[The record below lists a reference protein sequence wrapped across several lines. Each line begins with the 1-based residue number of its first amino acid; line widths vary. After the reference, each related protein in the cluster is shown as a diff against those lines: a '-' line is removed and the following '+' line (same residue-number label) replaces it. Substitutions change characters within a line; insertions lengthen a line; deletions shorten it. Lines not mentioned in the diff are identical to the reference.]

1 MLPDCL
7 LMMLFAL
14 QGHVPVLNNLP
25 QPEDADIRD
34 EPGSSGADEAAPSA
48 DASAPAGATGVDES
62 AGVELPGTG
71 DSEDSSPSLRIK
83 RSRSSGVDGRDATSG
98 TVSLT
103 VPPTELSSSAAAPKR
118 RRLGRLVCTR
128 SKQTE
133 LVFS

>member
-14 QGHVPVLNNLP
+14 QGHVPLLNNPP

-34 EPGSSGADEAAPSA
+34 EPGASGADEGAPSA

-71 DSEDSSPSLRIK
+71 DSEDSDPFV
-83 RSRSSGVDGRDATSG
+83 SSGRGLQ
-98 TVSLT
+98 VSMVVMRRVVLFRRQCRQ
-103 VPPTELSSSAAAPKR
+103 L
-118 RRLGRLVCTR
+118 RRLL
-128 SKQTE
+128 
-133 LVFS
+133 L